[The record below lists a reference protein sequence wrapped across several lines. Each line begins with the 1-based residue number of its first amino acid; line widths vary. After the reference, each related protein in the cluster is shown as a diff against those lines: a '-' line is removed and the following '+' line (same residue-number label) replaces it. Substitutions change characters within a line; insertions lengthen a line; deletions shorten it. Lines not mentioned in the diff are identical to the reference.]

1 MAEQENLLTVKE
13 LTKTYRTGD
22 IEVHALRAVS
32 LSINKGDFVAIMGA
46 SGSGKSTFMNILGCL
61 DSPTS
66 GEYLMEGKDVLKRNR
81 NELAELRNS
90 KLGFIFQSF
99 NILPRTSAQENVELP
114 LLYNNKVAASE
125 RKEKAFNALKSV
137 GLADR
142 VNSMPNQ
149 LSGGQ
154 QQRVAIARALVN
166 DPVVIMDD
174 EPTGNLDSRTS
185 YEIMEIFQ
193 KLNDKGI
200 TIVMVTHEPDIAKF
214 AKTNIVFKDG
224 SIISNAEVTERLN
237 ATEELKKI
245 AALADDKATT

>member
-61 DSPTS
+61 DSPTR

-99 NILPRTSAQENVELP
+99 NLLPRTTALENVELP
-114 LLYNNKVAASE
+114 LIYNRAISSKE
-125 RKEKAFNALKSV
+125 RRERAHDALKAV
-137 GLADR
+137 GLAER
-142 VNSMPNQ
+142 YNSMPNQ
-149 LSGGQ
+149 LSGGM
-154 QQRVAIARALVN
+154 QQRVAIARSLVN
-166 DPVVIMDD
+166 HPVVIMAD
-174 EPTGNLDSRTS
+174 EPTGNLDTRTS

-193 KLNDKGI
+193 SLNEKGS
-200 TIVMVTHEPDIAKF
+200 TIVMVTHESDIAQF
-214 AKTNIVFKDG
+214 ALTNVIFRDG
-224 SIISNAEVTERLN
+224 RIIANQAVKSRKN
-237 ATEELKKI
+237 ATEELKNLPILDNEVEKI
-245 AALADDKATT
+245 